1 MNLMLDERR
10 QDAGGDPI
18 LLVTSMYSEGDLAR
32 LLGRDSYSYRYVY
45 RAFAPLLDRWGRHR
59 DVSGPRGV
67 LEHAVAQTRQ
77 KQGEPIHLSF
87 LPLHLMDVVPN
98 VPNIAVPAWEFPD
111 IPALDLE
118 NDPRQ
123 NWARRAEQ
131 MDLIITHTQFSRDA
145 FVRAGVQTPVHV
157 VPVPTPAAYFQT
169 PDWQPRQHVVLN
181 CPCYIFPQPTAIPRP
196 ARPWVSTET
205 GHLPSRF
212 SLRQLYKQCIKA
224 MPRHIGKALYQ
235 STRAVRAAV
244 WSARQVFKEADIRE
258 VYPPRPKLELSG
270 VVYTAIL
277 NPFDARKNWQDL
289 LSGFLLALKDIEDA
303 TLVVKLVVS
312 ADWEAAAL
320 AEMFAFYRSTGLS
333 HRCKL
338 VFVTEYLSDEQL
350 VALTK
355 ASTYYANTSRAE
367 GSCLPLQNFMAA
379 GRPALAPPHTGM
391 ADSID
396 PDCGFTLQS
405 HPEPAPWPQEISG
418 GYRTTWHRLVWQSLH
433 DQLRASYQTAKH
445 GQTHYRTLAQRARDR
460 MSGLTGAESVWP
472 RLAAALNSVSRFNG
486 AATVRERPSPPL
498 PYGRGSDLR
507 RAV

>member
-1 MNLMLDERR
+1 MLRCAARLTRSEQETDMHDESMRN
-10 QDAGGDPI
+10 AGRDPL

-32 LLGRDSYSYRYVY
+32 LLGRDAYSYRYVY
-45 RAFAPLLDRWGRHR
+45 RAFAPLLDRWGQHR
-59 DVSGPRGV
+59 DASGPRGF
-67 LEHAVAQTRQ
+67 LDRAVAEERRRQ
-77 KQGEPIHLSF
+77 HEPIHLSF
-87 LPLHLMDVVPN
+87 LPLHLMEIAPH

-111 IPALDLE
+111 IPSFDLE

-131 MDLIITHTQFSRDA
+131 IDLIITHTQFSRAA
-145 FVRAGVQTPVHV
+145 FVRAGVRKPVHV
-157 VPVPTPAAYFQT
+157 VPVPTPAAYFQAS
-169 PDWQPRQHVVLN
+169 DWQPEQRVVLN
-181 CPCYIFPQPTAIPRP
+181 CPCYIFPQPTALPRP
-196 ARPWVSTET
+196 ARSWISSET
-205 GHLPSRF
+205 GHLPTRL
-212 SLRQLYKQCIKA
+212 SLRQLYKKCVKA
-224 MPRHIGKALYQ
+224 MPRRFGKAMYR
-235 STRAVRAAV
+235 SARAVRAAL
-244 WSARQVFKEADIRE
+244 WSARQIFKENDIRE
-258 VYPPRPKLELSG
+258 LYPPRPNLELSG

-289 LSGFLLALKDIEDA
+289 LSGYLLALRSREDA

-338 VFVTEYLSDEQL
+338 AFVTEYLSDEQL

-355 ASTYYANTSRAE
+355 GSTYYLNTSRAE

-396 PDCGFTLQS
+396 AHCGFTLES
-405 HPEPAPWPQEISG
+405 HPEPAPWPQEIGG

-433 DQLRASYQTAKH
+433 DQLRASYEIAKH
-445 GQTHYRTLAQRARDR
+445 DRTRYRTLAERARER
-460 MSGLTGAESVWP
+460 MTALTGTEAVWP
-472 RLAAALNSVSRFNG
+472 RLAAALNTVASGEWRVASKTP
-486 AATVRERPSPPL
+486 AA
-498 PYGRGSDLR
+498 
-507 RAV
+507 

>member
-1 MNLMLDERR
+1 MHDERK
-10 QDAGGDPI
+10 QSVGSDAI

-45 RAFAPLLDRWGRHR
+45 RAFAHLLDRWGKHR
-59 DVSGPRGV
+59 DASGPRGA
-67 LEHAVAQTRQ
+67 LEQAVAEVRRQ
-77 KQGEPIHLSF
+77 ACKPIHLSF
-87 LPLHLMDVVPN
+87 LPLHLMEVVAN

-123 NWARRAEQ
+123 NWARRAER

-145 FVRAGVQTPVHV
+145 FVRAGVRTPVHV
-157 VPVPTPAAYFQT
+157 VPVPTPSAYFQT
-169 PDWQPRQHVVLN
+169 PDWQPGQHTVLD
-181 CPCYIFPQPTAIPRP
+181 CPCYIFPQPTALPRP
-196 ARPWVSTET
+196 PRPWVSTET
-205 GHLPSRF
+205 GHLPSRL
-212 SLRQLYKQCIKA
+212 SLRQLYKKCVKA
-224 MPRHIGKALYQ
+224 MPCHLGKAMYR
-235 STRAVRAAV
+235 SARAVRAAL
-244 WSARQVFKEADIRE
+244 WSARQVFKETDIRQ
-258 VYPPRPKLELSG
+258 VYPPRPNLELTG

-289 LSGFLLALKDIEDA
+289 LSGYLLALKDREDA

-320 AEMFAFYRSTGLS
+320 AEMFAFYRSTGVS

-338 VFVTEYLSDEQL
+338 VFVTAYLSDEQL
-350 VALTK
+350 VELTK
-355 ASTYYANTSRAE
+355 ASTYYINTSRAE

-396 PDCGFTLQS
+396 EHCAFALES
-405 HPEPAPWPQEISG
+405 HPEPAPWPQEIGG

-433 DQLRASYQTAKH
+433 DQLRASYETA
-445 GQTHYRTLAQRARDR
+445 QRDQAHYQTLARRARER
-460 MSGLTGAESVWP
+460 MSGLTGTEAVWP
-472 RLAAALNSVSRFNG
+472 RLATALSSVRSDLG
-486 AATVRERPSPPL
+486 GRER
-498 PYGRGSDLR
+498 
-507 RAV
+507 AA